1 MKNKKIALRNFA
13 ILTVI
18 TSFFIACDKDFASIE
33 SDIVNTDSA
42 TNFDAVSRSFDV
54 IAYTKALPPV
64 QTSALPIN
72 LLGVYNDALF
82 GQTTANLV
90 TQLRLSRTDPDF
102 GNNVMLDSV
111 VLSIPYF
118 STPVSSTNEGETIYE
133 LDSVFGDAPMKLSI
147 FESNYF
153 LRDFDPNSSINDRQI
168 YYSNQST
175 GTSPISD
182 ALLEGTLIYNDDA
195 FIPKSKEIQLKNADG
210 DIIGRT
216 APALRVSFTP
226 ETFGGTTALAYW
238 NNKIIEKSGEPELSN
253 INNFNDYFR
262 GLYFKTEATNG
273 VGSMSLFNLAS
284 TNANITLFYT
294 SDGVPTSTNPDP
306 DPVQSSFTINFT
318 GNRVNF
324 LSNDFIFPSGDE
336 IQGDEQLYLKG
347 GEGSMAVV
355 KLFDGD
361 DLDDNILFNSFEY
374 FKNEFVEM
382 DDNGK
387 FIRSKKLVNE
397 AHLVFYVDQSS
408 LTDVVEPE
416 RIYLYDMKNNRP
428 LVDYFFDL
436 ANTLSPVNS
445 RTGHLGRLER
455 EDTNDGNGVKYK
467 IRITEHINN
476 LLLRDSTNVD
486 LGLVVSGN
494 VDLESNFQNF
504 EVLNPDDDN
513 DKIPVSS
520 IVTQRGT
527 VLFGNNTSDE
537 EKKLYLEIFF
547 TEPNN

>member
-1 MKNKKIALRNFA
+1 MKNKNIVLRNFA
-13 ILTVI
+13 ILTLI

-42 TNFDAVSRSFDV
+42 TNFDAVSRNFDV

-72 LLGVYNDALF
+72 LLGVYNDAIY
-82 GQTTANLV
+82 GQTTANIV
-90 TQLRLSRTDPDF
+90 TQLRLSRTDVDF
-102 GNNVMLDSV
+102 GNNVILDSV
-111 VLSIPYF
+111 VLSIPY
-118 STPVSSTNEGETIYE
+118 SSNAVSSTNEGETIYE

-147 FESNYF
+147 YESNYF

-182 ALLEGTLIYNDDA
+182 ALLEGTLIYSDDA
-195 FIPKSKEIQLKNADG
+195 FIPKAKEIQLKNADG

-216 APALRVSFTP
+216 PPALRVSFTP
-226 ETFGGTTALAYW
+226 ETFEGTAALAYW

-262 GLYFKTEATNG
+262 GLYFKTEATDG
-273 VGSMSLFNLAS
+273 MGSMSLLNLAS

-324 LSNDFIFPSGDE
+324 LSNDFMFSSGDE
-336 IQGDEQLYLKG
+336 IQGDEKLFLKG

-361 DLDDNILFNSFEY
+361 DIDDNILFNSFEY

-387 FIRSKKLVNE
+387 FIRSKKLINE

-408 LTDVVEPE
+408 VTGVVEPE

-436 ANTLSPVNS
+436 ANTISPVNS
-445 RTGHLGRLER
+445 RIGHLGRLER

-494 VDLESNFQNF
+494 VDLESNLQNF
-504 EVLNPDDDN
+504 DVLNPDDSN
-513 DKIPVSS
+513 DKVPVSS